1 MAVIVLRV
9 LTTHVNVQFTLLVQ
23 VENSRIPVGAR
34 FQAPLL
40 TVYDEV
46 CKSADTTMSH
56 KKMRHKKA
64 EAENVRLEF
73 VVQFPARII
82 TLRYVERL
90 RIKIK
95 PASDSVGW

>member
-40 TVYDEV
+40 TVYDKV
-46 CKSADTTMSH
+46 CKIC
-56 KKMRHKKA
+56 RHDSVA
-64 EAENVRLEF
+64 QENAPQKSRGGKCET
-73 VVQFPARII
+73 RICGI
-82 TLRYVERL
+82 IPSTDNYVTLR
-90 RIKIK
+90 
-95 PASDSVGW
+95 